1 VRGFVAAVAHIR
13 RIFGR
18 NMRNRPP
25 FHAPCPEKTYL
36 TFARSRV
43 ARKNNGRKNRL
54 RKMMLLHHH

>member
-1 VRGFVAAVAHIR
+1 LAEICAIARHSTLPVQKKLI
-13 RIFGR
+13 
-18 NMRNRPP
+18 
-25 FHAPCPEKTYL
+25 L

>member
-1 VRGFVAAVAHIR
+1 
-13 RIFGR
+13 
-18 NMRNRPP
+18 MRNRPP
-25 FHAPCPEKTYL
+25 FHAPCPEKKLIL